1 MCLSRRIPPWL
12 QPWWF
17 LDHTAFEYHLCSYT
31 PLAALISPASAHPR
45 LRLSRHRLCLCL
57 NLSLNLSLSLS
68 LSINLSLSLS
78 HSLSLSL
85 SLSSHA
91 LSLCCSL

>member
-1 MCLSRRIPPWL
+1 MCLSRRIPHWL
-12 QPWWF
+12 QPWRF

-45 LRLSRHRLCLCL
+45 LRLSRHRHRLCL
-57 NLSLNLSLSLS
+57 NLNLSLSLS
-68 LSINLSLSLS
+68 LNLNLSLSLS
-78 HSLSLSL
+78 HSLSLSLSL